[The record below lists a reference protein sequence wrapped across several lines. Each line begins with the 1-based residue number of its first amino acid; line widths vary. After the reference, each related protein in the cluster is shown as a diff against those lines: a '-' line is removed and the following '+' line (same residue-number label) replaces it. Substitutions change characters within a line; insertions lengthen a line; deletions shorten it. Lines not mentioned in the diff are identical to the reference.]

1 MCPEM
6 VFLFSCSIQS
16 LNSPAINLNSTTNT
30 GGAIVSHGRVVLF
43 PVWGCHNSLWLK
55 NTTFERQKRGY
66 LWSGTAITTSKTTT
80 TYVLWRYLW
89 KIKYT
94 LYSLCDNAI
103 CQLACEPG
111 HFQGQIKAMEL
122 YDQSQILRTH
132 SYLT

>member
-1 MCPEM
+1 MCPET
-6 VFLFSCSIQS
+6 VILFSCSIQS
-16 LNSPAINLNSTTNT
+16 LNSPAINLNPATNT
-30 GGAIVSHGRVVLF
+30 DGAIVSHGCVVLF

-55 NTTFERQKRGY
+55 NMFEGQKRGY

-94 LYSLCDNAI
+94 LYSLCDIAI
-103 CQLACEPG
+103 CQLACEPS

-122 YDQSQILRTH
+122 YDQSQILRMH